1 MPASGPVPRTVRRV
15 AAAAL
20 LVAAV
25 ARCGGEPT
33 EPEPLPPPG
42 SGSYIPIVVGD
53 TIASTLGDTVDGAG
67 FTFRVSAA
75 GRMALFAIAD
85 APLTLTVA
93 DSALEQP
100 PSPTF
105 PIAFLYPEGNPGE
118 AVLARRS
125 ERFAVEPGHTY
136 VVRAYH
142 YFGSPETTHFRMFLY
157 RIDPAPE
164 HRAATFA
171 AGDTVTGERLENSAD
186 MDEFPL
192 AFTAGIELIAYFQG
206 DDSLAQGAVGLT
218 VLRPD
223 GSDLASVA
231 SDTGVSDLEGRATG
245 RFVIPADGVYRF
257 LVQGG
262 IPYPSAMPTVGGFR
276 FQVLPVNRAPE
287 TGPSA
292 VALGDT
298 TTGAIEHQGDV
309 DEYTITGT
317 PGQEF
322 NTFFQSLGGAFV
334 AELEGETPL
343 EEGPFGMESSGQDTS
358 LYAVSSRTV
367 ALPASGS
374 ATIRVRGRDDRFEL
388 DRGAY
393 RFFLYPI
400 DRLPES
406 GPATLTLGDSVDG
419 TLELPGDIDEFKLTV
434 PSSGLANLLLESPTG
449 GGLLLLTRLDVTGQ
463 IVLGDQLLFAGTPG
477 TPIGTGTGPFQLA
490 QSVYT
495 LRVQSGSDP
504 GAFRGP
510 YRIATYRIHP
520 EPETAPATLTY
531 EVPVTDAIA
540 PVGDYDEFTF
550 SGQKGD
556 VIGPS
561 LQRSGGTSVFPLGA
575 RLSRTNPVADLASA
589 TWQTAA
595 DPEPIG
601 RFILPA
607 DGTYQIFVGGDGTR
621 LGTTGGYTLAL
632 HRLDTQPEHVP
643 AAIAPGANITSEE
656 IDHAGD
662 VDEFVLSAAAG
673 TELQVTFLGIPS
685 TLLKLEVDAPV
696 TYDSLK
702 GTDSFGFL
710 QATGRFLMPAGG
722 QARIRVYQPGDFG
735 GTGPYSL
742 RVIAVQRTPESIPA
756 AISRNVKVAGESIDY
771 AGDIDEFTFSG
782 TAGETI
788 TAFLQTPQGFLG
800 ISPAI
805 LEVVEPGTGNVLG
818 SAQSWNPSPG
828 PHGESTGP
836 ITLSVSGTYRLR
848 VRGMDD
854 RQGTGAIEM
863 FVQ

>member
-1 MPASGPVPRTVRRV
+1 
-15 AAAAL
+15 
-20 LVAAV
+20 
-25 ARCGGEPT
+25 
-33 EPEPLPPPG
+33 
-42 SGSYIPIVVGD
+42 VVGD
-53 TIASTLGDTVDGAG
+53 TVASALRDTVNGAG

-100 PSPTF
+100 PSQAPL
-105 PIAFLYPEGNPGE
+105 IAIVNPEGNPGE
-118 AVLARRS
+118 SVLARRS

-136 VVRAYH
+136 VIRAYH
-142 YFGSPETTHFRMFLY
+142 FFGSQATTNFRMFLY

-164 HRAATFA
+164 HRDASFA
-171 AGDTVTGERLENSAD
+171 AGDTVTGERIENSAD
-186 MDEFPL
+186 VDEFPL
-192 AFTAGIELIAYFQG
+192 TLQAGAELIAYFQG
-206 DDSLAQGAVGLT
+206 DDSLAPGAVGLT
-218 VLRPD
+218 VFRPD
-223 GSDLASVA
+223 GTDLAGVT
-231 SDTGVSDLEGRATG
+231 SDTDVTDLEGRATG
-245 RFVIPADGVYRF
+245 RFLIPADGTYRF
-257 LVQGG
+257 TVQGG
-262 IPYPSAMPTVGGFR
+262 SSYPSDRPTVGGFR

-287 TGPSA
+287 TGPSS

-309 DEYTITGT
+309 DEYTITGA

-334 AELEGETPL
+334 AELQGATPL
-343 EEGPFGMESSGQDTS
+343 EEGPFGMESSGQNTS

-400 DRLPES
+400 DRAPEA
-406 GPATLTLGDSVDG
+406 GAATLTLGDSVDG

-449 GGLLLLTRLDVTGQ
+449 GGLILLTRLDVTGQ
-463 IVLGDQLLFAGTPG
+463 IVLGGLNLFAGTPG
-477 TPIGTGTGPFQLA
+477 TPVGTGTGPFELA

-520 EPETAPATLTY
+520 EPETAPATLSY

-561 LQRSGGTSVFPLGA
+561 LHRSNGTSEFPLGL
-575 RLSRTNPVADLASA
+575 RLSRTNPVAELGSA

-601 RFILPA
+601 RFILPV
-607 DGTYQIFVGGDGTR
+607 DGTYQIFVGGDGTQ
-621 LGTTGGYTLAL
+621 LATTGGYTLAL

-643 AAIAPGANITSEE
+643 AAIAPGANITTEE
-656 IDHAGD
+656 IDHPGD

-673 TELQVTFLGIPS
+673 TELQVTFQGVPS
-685 TLLKLEVDAPV
+685 TTVKLLVAAPV

-710 QATGRFLMPAGG
+710 QATGRFLMPGGG
-722 QARIRVYQPGDFG
+722 QVRIRVYSPGDFG
-735 GTGPYSL
+735 GTGPYTM

-756 AISRNVKVAGESIDY
+756 AIGRNVTVAGESIDY

-788 TAFLQTPQGFLG
+788 SAFLQTPQGFLG

-805 LEVVEPGTGNVLG
+805 LEVIEPGTGNVLA

-836 ITLSVSGTYRLR
+836 ITLGVSGTYRVR
-848 VRGMDD
+848 VRGTDD
-854 RQGTGAIEM
+854 RDGTGAIEV

>member
-1 MPASGPVPRTVRRV
+1 MPTSGPFPRTVRR
-15 AAAAL
+15 AAVAAL
-20 LVAAV
+20 LVTAV

-33 EPEPLPPPG
+33 DPNPQPG
-42 SGSYIPIVVGD
+42 SASYTPIAVGD
-53 TIASTLGDTVDGAG
+53 TVSATLRDTVDGAG

-75 GRMALFAIAD
+75 GQMALFAIAD

-100 PSPTF
+100 PSPPF
-105 PIAFLYPEGNPGE
+105 PIALVHPEGNAGE
-118 AVLARRS
+118 GVLERRT

-142 YFGSPETTHFRMFLY
+142 YVDSRVTTQFRMFLY
-157 RIDPAPE
+157 RIDPSPE
-164 HRAATFA
+164 HRPAAFA
-171 AGDTVTGERLENSAD
+171 AGDTVAGERIENSAD
-186 MDEFPL
+186 MDEFLL
-192 AFTAGIELIAYFQG
+192 ALSTGSELIAYFQS
-206 DDSLAQGAVGLT
+206 DDSLASGAVGLT

-223 GSDLASVA
+223 GSALASVA
-231 SDTGVSDLEGRATG
+231 GDTGVSDIEGRATG

-262 IPYPSAMPTVGGFR
+262 IGYPSAMPTVGGFR
-276 FQVLPVNRAPE
+276 FQVLPINRAPE
-287 TGPSA
+287 TGPSTI
-292 VALGDT
+292 ALGDT
-298 TTGAIEHQGDV
+298 TTSAIEHQGDV
-309 DEYTITGT
+309 DEYTITGA

-322 NTFFQSLGGAFV
+322 NSFFQSLGGALV
-334 AELEGETPL
+334 AGMEGATPL
-343 EEGPFGMESSGQDTS
+343 DEGPFGMESSGQDTS

-374 ATIRVRGRDDRFEL
+374 ATIRVQGANDQYELARGE
-388 DRGAY
+388 Y

-400 DRLPES
+400 DRAPES

-419 TLELPGDIDEFKLTV
+419 SLELPGDIDEFKLTV

-463 IVLGDQLLFAGTPG
+463 VTLGDQLLFPGTPG
-477 TPIGTGTGPFQLA
+477 TPIATGTGPFQLS

-504 GAFRGP
+504 AAFRGP

-520 EPETAPATLTY
+520 EPETAAATMTY

-561 LQRSGGTSVFPLGA
+561 LQRSGGTSEFPLGA
-575 RLSRTNPVADLASA
+575 RLTRTNPVADLASA

-607 DGTYQIFVGGDGTR
+607 DGTFQISVGGDGTR

-632 HRLDTQPEHVP
+632 HRLDTGPEHVP
-643 AAIAPGANITSEE
+643 AAIAPGVTLTAEA
-656 IDHAGD
+656 IDHPGD

-673 TELQVTFLGIPS
+673 AELQVTFLGIPS
-685 TLLKLEVDAPV
+685 TMLKLEVDAPV
-696 TYDSLK
+696 SYDSLK

-722 QARIRVYQPGDFG
+722 QARIRVYNPGNYG
-735 GTGPYSL
+735 ANGPYTV
-742 RVIAVQRTPESIPA
+742 RVIAVQRTPESVPA
-756 AISRNVKVAGESIDY
+756 AIGRGVKIAGESIDY

-800 ISPAI
+800 LSPAI
-805 LEVVEPGTGNVLG
+805 LEVIEPGTGDVLG

-828 PHGESTGP
+828 PHGASTGA
-836 ITLSVSGTYRLR
+836 IVLGASGTYRLR

-854 RQGTGAIEM
+854 REGTGAIEV